1 MVGWDEIRQGGLSE
15 TAIVLSRKR
24 EQGLRSALEN
34 GNDVIMTPY
43 LNCYFDYYQGSR
55 ETEPLAF
62 GGFLPLRTA
71 YDLDPFEGRAVAPDS
86 GRAVQ
91 PVDRIRCDARPCRVY
106 VAAPIGG
113 FRRTGLDGRRRELS
127 RFPEAFGV
135 VLAAVRRAGLRVSGF
150 PAGSR

>member
-62 GGFLPLRTA
+62 CRC
-71 YDLDPFEGRAVAPDS
+71 GRLTIWTRS
-86 GRAVQ
+86 RA
-91 PVDRIRCDARPCRVY
+91 
-106 VAAPIGG
+106 
-113 FRRTGLDGRRRELS
+113 
-127 RFPEAFGV
+127 
-135 VLAAVRRAGLRVSGF
+135 
-150 PAGSR
+150 